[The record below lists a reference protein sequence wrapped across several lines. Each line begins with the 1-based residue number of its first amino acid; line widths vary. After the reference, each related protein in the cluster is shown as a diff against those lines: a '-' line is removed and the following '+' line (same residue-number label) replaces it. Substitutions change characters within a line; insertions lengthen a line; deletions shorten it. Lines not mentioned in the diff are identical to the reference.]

1 MATIIPEE
9 DVSIETLQAL
19 LHRAFFRAK
28 LDEDGELYVT
38 GGVEFPIWVGV
49 DDERKL
55 IRLFTFASRELDKD
69 PAYTEADA
77 NGLSGSVVLA
87 AFYVDPERPE
97 RLNAHHFLSF
107 EDGLI
112 DAQFITLV
120 RRFSVAVL
128 YGARQLDEAEDR
140 TPARL
145 AH

>member
-1 MATIIPEE
+1 MASIIPEE

-19 LHRAFFRAK
+19 LDRAFFRAK

-69 PAYTEADA
+69 LAYTEADA

-97 RLNAHHFLSF
+97 RP
-107 EDGLI
+107 
-112 DAQFITLV
+112 
-120 RRFSVAVL
+120 
-128 YGARQLDEAEDR
+128 
-140 TPARL
+140 TPTTSSL
-145 AH
+145 TTMG